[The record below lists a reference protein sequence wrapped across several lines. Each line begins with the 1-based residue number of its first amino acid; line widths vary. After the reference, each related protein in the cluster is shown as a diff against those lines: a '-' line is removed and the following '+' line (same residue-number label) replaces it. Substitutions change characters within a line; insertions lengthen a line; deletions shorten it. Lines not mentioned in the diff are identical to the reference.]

1 MAVTVWRDG
10 KRKSLEVTLGSLPTE
25 ETVAMAE
32 SEEVDDS
39 TPKLGVTL
47 SALSKEA
54 KKHYNL
60 SDDEVGVLIVDVVR
74 NSPAAK
80 SGLRRGDIIARIG
93 QTEVTQP
100 AQVASEIKR
109 AAEEEHKTVLLLI
122 KRDGVSRFVAVP
134 LEQA

>member
-1 MAVTVWRDG
+1 MNVTVWRDG
-10 KRKSLEVTLGSLPTE
+10 KRESLEVTLGSLPTE
-25 ETVAMAE
+25 EKVAMTETREA
-32 SEEVDDS
+32 DDG

-54 KKHYNL
+54 REHFKL
-60 SDDEVGVLIVDVVR
+60 TDDEVGVLIVDVAG

-80 SGLRRGDIIARIG
+80 HGLKRGDIISRIG
-93 QTEVTQP
+93 QTEVTNP
-100 AQVASEIKR
+100 EEVVSEVKRVAEQ
-109 AAEEEHKTVLLLI
+109 EHKTVLLLI